1 MEVGEGTLQ
10 YVELGGVVGVFIEL
24 DASHVDEQRV
34 ETILKTAQNQVEL
47 FGPFLYTSGFAPS
60 L

>member
-47 FGPFLYTSGFAPS
+47 FGPFFVNKGY
-60 L
+60 